1 MKIYKAKSQISLT
14 VNVNGGNV
22 HVTFS
27 PLTGGGS
34 MFTTNDEQLEAA
46 LERHAKFGKLFK
58 VIETKPVEV
67 KKAAPKAVKKDE
79 SKVEVSSA
87 EDAKE
92 YLIDKFGISRTK
104 LRTIKAIKE
113 TAEKKGI
120 VFEGI

>member
-1 MKIYKAKSQISLT
+1 MY
-14 VNVNGGNV
+14 
-22 HVTFS
+22 
-27 PLTGGGS
+27 
-34 MFTTNDEQLEAA
+34 TTNDEQLEAA